1 MNAMPHLLI
10 VEDDGAVRD
19 VWFTLLTEAGYGV
32 DQAASY
38 ASGLDAL
45 EATAYDLVV
54 IDALLPGGSGL
65 DLATLAEM
73 KGVRTLIVTGHPE
86 GMRAL
91 EQHAKPYVAKP
102 FGADVFLAKV
112 LDRLSD

>member
-1 MNAMPHLLI
+1 MPHPLI
-10 VEDDGAVRD
+10 VEDDGAIRD
-19 VWFTLLTEAGYGV
+19 LWFTVLTDAGYGV
-32 DQAASY
+32 DQAGTY
-38 ASGLDAL
+38 GTGRDAL
-45 EATAYDLVV
+45 EGTAYDLVV

-91 EQHAKPYVAKP
+91 EEHAKPYVAKP

-112 LDRLSD
+112 SDRLAD